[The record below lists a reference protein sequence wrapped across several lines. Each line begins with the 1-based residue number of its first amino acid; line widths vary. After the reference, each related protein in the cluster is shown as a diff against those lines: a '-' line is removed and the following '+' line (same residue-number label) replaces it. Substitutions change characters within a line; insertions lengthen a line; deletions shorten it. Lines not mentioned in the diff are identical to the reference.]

1 MILFKR
7 LKVRNLT
14 KKLNAMQKNRVHN
27 QVSDEILVKECAMYH
42 QLAKLYG
49 ALQGCKKVPF
59 AHEMVWECYRAAANL
74 DDANAQYLLAK
85 HLVEEGK
92 LRQQLQKEGLFAS
105 PSNER
110 RYKQLFEEA
119 HAYLSAAETL
129 RHIEAKRLRGLCYI
143 NGWGVDIEPEKGF
156 ELVVDSI
163 DQENSWDRVPQI
175 FASIG
180 LNKPEFFAALTK
192 RRKSL

>member
-1 MILFKR
+1 MIIFKR
-7 LKVRNLT
+7 FKVRSLT
-14 KKLNAMQKNRVHN
+14 KKLNAMQKNRSLN
-27 QVSDEILVKECAMYH
+27 QVSDEMLIKERAMYH
-42 QLAKLYG
+42 QLAKLYRG
-49 ALQGCKKVPF
+49 LIGSKKVPF
-59 AHEMVWECYRAAANL
+59 ANEMIWECYRAAATI
-74 DDANAQYLLAK
+74 DDANAQYLLAQ

-92 LRQQLQKEGLFAS
+92 LRQQLQKDGLFAS

-110 RYKQLFEEA
+110 RCKQLFEEA
-119 HAYLSAAETL
+119 HAYLSAAEAL

-143 NGWGVDIEPEKGF
+143 NGWGVDVDQEKGF